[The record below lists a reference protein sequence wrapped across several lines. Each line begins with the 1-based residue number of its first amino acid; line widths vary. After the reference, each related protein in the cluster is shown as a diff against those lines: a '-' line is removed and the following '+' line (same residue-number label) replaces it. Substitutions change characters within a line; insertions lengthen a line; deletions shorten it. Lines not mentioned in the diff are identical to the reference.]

1 MIKIKIQNSE
11 INDFLSATPNT
22 FPKYTTQLMNLANQN
37 AGGTRPRVVGQ
48 MSDLIL
54 EFPGNSIEEWEE
66 WYTSLHPDSIE
77 IATDRI
83 YSMIELL
90 KDAVVLIDKELVR
103 QWVNDL
109 VITKTYTG
117 MKFQDA
123 IVGKIAEYLGKD
135 CRSSTPTEESQGID
149 GYIGRKP
156 ISIKPMTYKLMNVL
170 REQIEVPIVFYE
182 KKKDGINIEFEP
194 ADFEEDY

>member
-1 MIKIKIQNSE
+1 M
-11 INDFLSATPNT
+11 
-22 FPKYTTQLMNLANQN
+22 
-37 AGGTRPRVVGQ
+37 
-48 MSDLIL
+48 
-54 EFPGNSIEEWEE
+54 EELFS
-66 WYTSLHPDSIE
+66 SLTPDSIE
-77 IATDRI
+77 VSTDQI
-83 YSMIELL
+83 LTIKKTVKEEI
-90 KDAVVLIDKELVR
+90 VLIDKEMVR

>member
-11 INDFLSATPNT
+11 INDFLSATSNI

-54 EFPGNSIEEWEE
+54 EFQGNSIEEWEE

-83 YSMIELL
+83 YTMIESL
-90 KDAVVLIDKELVR
+90 KDAIVLIDKEMVR

>member
-11 INDFLSATPNT
+11 INDFLSATSNI

-54 EFPGNSIEEWEE
+54 EFQGNSIEEWEE

-83 YSMIELL
+83 YTMIESL
-90 KDAVVLIDKELVR
+90 KDAIVLIDKEMVR
-103 QWVNDL
+103 QW
-109 VITKTYTG
+109 
-117 MKFQDA
+117 
-123 IVGKIAEYLGKD
+123 
-135 CRSSTPTEESQGID
+135 
-149 GYIGRKP
+149 
-156 ISIKPMTYKLMNVL
+156 
-170 REQIEVPIVFYE
+170 
-182 KKKDGINIEFEP
+182 
-194 ADFEEDY
+194 